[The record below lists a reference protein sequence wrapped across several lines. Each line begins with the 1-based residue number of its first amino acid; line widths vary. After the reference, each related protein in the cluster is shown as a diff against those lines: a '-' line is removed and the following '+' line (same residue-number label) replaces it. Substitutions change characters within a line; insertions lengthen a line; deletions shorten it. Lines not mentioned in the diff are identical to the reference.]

1 MIKVSSTTILQDL
14 LEICDDC
21 FENFKESGLINSP
34 DQKEMVKFESQV
46 LSFWLFQKEA
56 IFPNT
61 IQKLILDEIHNK
73 YYNSLKKAG
82 YNTKLIQSVC
92 DAINLRYKAYNNTDL
107 SEVEISLDFI
117 KFLSNDTKDYVGPEH
132 LVIPLYIINKVSS
145 KIDEFRN
152 VIR

>member
-1 MIKVSSTTILQDL
+1 MIEVSSVTILQDL
-14 LEICDDC
+14 LEICSDC
-21 FENFKESGLINSP
+21 VNHFKKSGLINSL
-34 DQKEMVKFESQV
+34 DQEEMIKFEANV

-73 YYNSLKKAG
+73 YYSSLKKAG

-92 DAINLRYKAYNNTDL
+92 DNINLRYKAYNNTDL
-107 SEVEISLDFI
+107 SKVEISLDFI
-117 KFLSNDTKDYVGPEH
+117 KFLSADTKGDVGSEH
-132 LVIPLYIINKVSS
+132 LVIPLYIIDKVNS

-152 VIR
+152 IIK